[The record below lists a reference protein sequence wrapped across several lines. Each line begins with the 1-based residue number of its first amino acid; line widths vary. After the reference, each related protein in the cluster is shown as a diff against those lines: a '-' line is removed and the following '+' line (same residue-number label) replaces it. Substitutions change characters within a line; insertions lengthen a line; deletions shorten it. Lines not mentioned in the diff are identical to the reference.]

1 MGWLEPGF
9 LSSCVAGSVFL
20 EDSHLESP
28 CLGKQSLSQSLGLQK
43 KKRKPNCQV
52 YSTLPPPLV
61 PSWLPAVVFI
71 CFIMTMKLLTNKP
84 VTSSV
89 LGITDSQHFS
99 LSNTSQHLTLSAFLK
114 FSLDP
119 YRLLLFINI
128 QIIVQG
134 I

>member
-1 MGWLEPGF
+1 MGWLEPSF
-9 LSSCVAGSVFL
+9 LSSCVAGSVFI
-20 EDSHLESP
+20 EDSHLQSA

-43 KKRKPNCQV
+43 KKETQLSSLL
-52 YSTLPPPLV
+52 YT
-61 PSWLPAVVFI
+61 PSSFSS
-71 CFIMTMKLLTNKP
+71 LLAPCSRCLFHHDSETAHKY
-84 VTSSV
+84 TSDFLSARHN
-89 LGITDSQHFS
+89 DSQHFS

-128 QIIVQG
+128 HIIVQG